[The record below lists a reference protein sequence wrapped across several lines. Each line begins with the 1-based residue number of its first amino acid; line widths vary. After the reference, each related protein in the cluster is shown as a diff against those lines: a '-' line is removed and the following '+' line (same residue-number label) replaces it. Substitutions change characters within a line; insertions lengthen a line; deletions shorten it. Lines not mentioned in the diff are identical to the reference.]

1 MVKSFSLNF
10 IVKKGRVLFFFF
22 IVFGLTFVS
31 AHADIDYTY
40 SIYQVISSNSVGM
53 PALVS
58 DTGNIYSRVQNI
70 YSDLHQY
77 LPSINTISTALTNF
91 YNRNHTDLNNI
102 EADTTSIDSRLQTIN
117 NQIILIRSGLSDWY
131 NVAYNQAAD
140 IHMLQTVLANSTD
153 AAIRQ
158 DQAARVDQL
167 NNDFLSSSGSSSVS
181 LGDLGS
187 ASDSVSALKGSL
199 SGGASA
205 SSLWTVLGSGSDSWG
220 WFSQATASDLDSS
233 GGLMSDS
240 EYSYLDAYYAEL
252 GLSLGGAYND

>member
-1 MVKSFSLNF
+1 MVKYIFSNF
-10 IVKKGRVLFFFF
+10 IRKIRVSFFLF
-22 IVFGLTFVS
+22 VMCGLAFVPV
-31 AHADIDYTY
+31 HAAYESDVLSKLQLI
-40 SIYQVISSNSVGM
+40 N
-53 PALVS
+53 S
-58 DTGNIYSRVQNI
+58 DTTSIDTRLRNI
-70 YSDLHQY
+70 YSDIHQY
-77 LPSINTISTALTNF
+77 LPSISTISSSLTSF
-91 YNRNHTDLNNI
+91 YNRNHTDLQNI
-102 EADTTSIDSRLQTIN
+102 EVDTMALRTTSLNISN
-117 NQIILIRSGLSDWY
+117 SVSNILTGLSATLPDVK
-131 NVAYNQAAD
+131 NDVHQ
-140 IHMLQTVLANSTD
+140 LQQVLANSTD
-153 AAIRQ
+153 TAIRQ

>member
-1 MVKSFSLNF
+1 MC
-10 IVKKGRVLFFFF
+10 
-22 IVFGLTFVS
+22 GL
-31 AHADIDYTY
+31 
-40 SIYQVISSNSVGM
+40 
-53 PALVS
+53 ALVPVHATYESDVLSKLQLINS
-58 DTGNIYSRVQNI
+58 DTTSIDTRLRNI
-70 YSDLHQY
+70 YSDIHQY
-77 LPSINTISTALTNF
+77 LPSISTISSSLTSF
-91 YNRNHTDLNNI
+91 YNRNHIDLQNI
-102 EADTTSIDSRLQTIN
+102 EVDTSALCTTSTTISSN
-117 NQIILIRSGLSDWY
+117 VSNILTGLSSSLPDLK
-131 NVAYNQAAD
+131 NDV
-140 IHMLQTVLANSTD
+140 HMLQTVLANSTD

-240 EYSYLDAYYAEL
+240 EYSYLDAYYADL

>member
-1 MVKSFSLNF
+1 MVKYTFLNF
-10 IVKKGRVLFFFF
+10 IIKKGRVLFFSF
-22 IVFGLTFVS
+22 VLLGLSFVL
-31 AHADIDYTY
+31 AYADIDYTY
-40 SIYQVISSNSVGM
+40 AIYQVISSNSIGM

-70 YSDLHQY
+70 YSDIHQY
-77 LPSINTISTALTNF
+77 LPSINTISTTLTNF
-91 YNRNHTDLNNI
+91 YSRNHTDLQNI
-102 EADTTSIDSRLQTIN
+102 EVDTSALRTTSTTISSN
-117 NQIILIRSGLSDWY
+117 VSNILTGLSATLPDVH
-131 NVAYNQAAD
+131 NDVHQ
-140 IHMLQTVLANSTD
+140 LQQVLANSTD

-187 ASDSVSALKGSL
+187 ASDSVSSLKNSL

-205 SSLWTVLGSGSDSWG
+205 SSLWEVLSSDSSSWG
-220 WFSQATASDLDSS
+220 WFSQATAFDLDSS
-233 GGLMSDS
+233 GGLMSEP
-240 EYSYLDAYYAEL
+240 EYFYLDAYYAEL